1 MGLSQGEV
9 LCWEMLDGAQAAQR
23 EWKLQSSV
31 HPLSVIPCRTRTL
44 AGAAEELYF
53 AGGFQ
58 NCHRGKADFCS
69 CSFPRSV
76 IVHYS
81 ITVLKAKNKK
91 SEEWIPVTFV
101 NLLSSVNTAG
111 FG

>member
-1 MGLSQGEV
+1 MEPKEPRDNRSSRAASI
-9 LCWEMLDGAQAAQR
+9 LC
-23 EWKLQSSV
+23 S
-31 HPLSVIPCRTRTL
+31 LSVIPCRTRTL
-44 AGAAEELYF
+44 SGAAEELHF
-53 AGGFQ
+53 TGGFQ

-76 IVHYS
+76 ILHYS
-81 ITVLKAKNKK
+81 IMVLKAKNEK

>member
-1 MGLSQGEV
+1 MEPKQLRGNGSSRAASI
-9 LCWEMLDGAQAAQR
+9 LCSA
-23 EWKLQSSV
+23 
-31 HPLSVIPCRTRTL
+31 LSVIPCRTRTL